1 MFSKKNNVFHS
12 QNQDFNS
19 LKSVSNFINEALSI
33 FAFQKPLLTK
43 ELSSASFLN
52 CMLIHWN
59 EPFHKITSLQMPVD
73 NDLTLFEYCR
83 SLHIYP
89 TEIIDCI
96 VKQEACLINLSIN
109 NKWHKVSISPHFET
123 EYLNA
128 FIILIKPVKALDN
141 DDTEYI
147 TPHTTDKYELLSD
160 RENIYKSIIE
170 QSNIGI
176 QILSAQGK
184 FLLAN
189 NAFLQIFNTNGS
201 SNKHF
206 NFLCSKEAN
215 KYGISEYIKK
225 LKNGESVYIPPI
237 PFHFWDDFG
246 LEKQIWLQIKGFPI
260 LSFQGKVE
268 NIILMFEN
276 ITDKITAEQE
286 ARQSEIKYLN
296 LIENANDVIFSFDN
310 NGIISFISSNVKHFT
325 GFEPEHYLEKNILDF
340 VYPEDKLKVI
350 RNLKLSLDTK
360 EEKITIFRLENA
372 WNRELIVEV
381 TGKIVVDKF
390 SGEVTAING
399 IAREITEKIQIEN
412 ALKENEER
420 YKSLF
425 ENATIGLY
433 RTTPDGKILIAN
445 QALIQMLGYQDL
457 QELQAVNLNKD
468 NIFLNKTE
476 RQTYRQQIELKGKI
490 NGYESIW
497 RKKDGTIIYVR
508 ESAKAYKNNKNEV
521 LYYEGTVEEI
531 TQKKLAEE
539 KLRASEEKFRML
551 AHRMSDVVWLMHA
564 DLRYNYI
571 SPSIYKFL
579 GYEPLEFMNLLPE
592 QQYEEGS
599 FQLLKQQ
606 VADHISAAIKN
617 KGDTATFTINVQMRH
632 KLQHYIWGEMQAT
645 VIHNMQTN
653 AVTIQGI
660 TRNIQDRKLAE
671 EQLRESETRY
681 KTIFE
686 NSGTSMIIVD
696 ESTIIRMANNI
707 FFTLTG
713 YDAKDV
719 INKMSW
725 TKIIHPDDLPKMLD
739 YNQKRFKD
747 VETPSQYEI
756 KIIHKTGKIL
766 NIIITTST
774 IPDTRLILASHL
786 DITDWKNAQQ
796 QLLDSEFK
804 FKNFLDNMVD
814 CCYVLDH
821 ELKYLFVNKASCK
834 YVGKKSE
841 ELVGKKITDLF
852 PGFANTEF
860 YKAYHVALETKQNNE
875 ITDFIINDFGKL
887 EWYHD
892 RISVVSE
899 GIIVVS
905 SNITD
910 IKNAE
915 KSIKESEKKYRNIFE
930 NLSDVFYRTNM
941 NGDITLIS
949 PSVCEAFDYD
959 TVEEVLGKNVVN
971 DFYLYS
977 EDRVKLFEILY
988 KYGKAKNFPLW
999 LRHKNK
1005 GEIYCETNCYLIYDD
1020 IGNPIGI
1027 EGLLHDMTEQKKSE
1041 ELRQNIQLIQK
1052 SAEIKQQFL
1061 ANMSHEI
1068 RTPMTGILGLTDF
1081 LIKSNLNAIQLDYA
1095 NTIKS
1100 SANSLLNIIN
1110 EVLILSKIEAGKL
1123 DLVNIP
1129 FNLKQ
1134 TVHEVIALFK
1144 AAAQQKKIQIHLVEN
1159 LAPVDFIGDANRL
1172 KQVFNNLIS
1181 NAIKFTESFGLITVK
1196 YTLISESENSC
1207 EFKFE
1212 ITDTGI
1218 GISKENQEKLF
1229 NKFSQVDASLTKNYD
1244 GIGLGLNICKEIIHL
1259 MNGIIGVE
1267 SQPGVGSTFWFTIKL
1282 TKNNT
1287 PEIVFQEKNEVNKS
1301 SNDIPRC
1308 HVLLV
1313 EDKMVNYKVAS
1324 MMLENI
1330 GCTVELAVNGQEAI
1344 EKFEE
1349 GKFDIIFMDIQMP
1362 VMDGIQATKE
1372 IISRYKKVPPIICLS
1387 ANAME
1392 GDAEKYL
1399 SHGMSDYIPKPVN
1412 QEILE
1417 RKILQ
1422 WCKS

>member
-1 MFSKKNNVFHS
+1 MFSKKSNVFYS
-12 QNQDFNS
+12 QNQTISS
-19 LKSVSNFINEALSI
+19 LKNIGNFIDEALGV
-33 FAFQKPLLTK
+33 FTFQKPLLTK
-43 ELSSASFLN
+43 ELSPASFIN
-52 CMLIHWN
+52 CSLIHWN
-59 EPFHKITSLQMPVD
+59 ATFHKVAGLQMPVD
-73 NDLTLFEYCR
+73 NDLTFFEYCR

-96 VKQEACLINLSIN
+96 IKQEDCYINLAIKN
-109 NKWHKVSISPHFET
+109 NWYKFLIIPEFES
-123 EYLNA
+123 ENLRA
-128 FIILIKPVKALDN
+128 FIVIIKAIEAEVEDKTDSLN
-141 DDTEYI
+141 SQVI
-147 TPHTTDKYELLSD
+147 DKYEELSD

-170 QSNIGI
+170 QSTIGI

-184 FLLAN
+184 HLLAN
-189 NAFLQIFNTNGS
+189 KVYSKIFNTYGS
-201 SNKHF
+201 SANQF
-206 NFLCSKEAN
+206 NFLCSKEAK
-215 KYGISEYIKK
+215 KYGFAEYAKK
-225 LKNGESVYIPPI
+225 IKNGESVYLQPI
-237 PFHFWDDFG
+237 PFNFWDDFG
-246 LEKQIWLQIKGFPI
+246 LERKVWLQIKGFPI
-260 LSFQGKVE
+260 LNFQGKVE

-276 ITDKITAEQE
+276 ITEKIIAEQE
-286 ARQSEIKYLN
+286 ARQSEDKYLN
-296 LIENANDVIFSFDN
+296 LIENANDVIFSFDSS
-310 NGIISFISSNVKHFT
+310 GIISFISANVKQFT
-325 GFEPEHYLEKNILDF
+325 GYEPEIYIGKNILDF
-340 VYPEDKLKVI
+340 VCPEDKLKVI

-360 EEKITIFRLENA
+360 EEKITVFRLQNA

-381 TGKIVVDKF
+381 TGKIVIDKF
-390 SGEVTAING
+390 SGEVTSING
-399 IAREITEKIQIEN
+399 IAREITEKIHIEN
-412 ALKENEER
+412 ALKESEER

-433 RTTPDGKILIAN
+433 RTTPDGKVLIAN
-445 QALIQMLGYQDL
+445 QALIQMLGYCSL
-457 QELQAVNLNKD
+457 EELQNINLNSD

-476 RQTYRQQIELKGKI
+476 RLQYRQQIELKGSI

-508 ESAKAYKNNKNEV
+508 ESAKAYKNKGET

-531 TQKKLAEE
+531 TQKKIAEE
-539 KLRASEEKFRML
+539 RLRASEEKFRML

-564 DLRYNYI
+564 DLRYNYV
-571 SPSIYKFL
+571 SPSIQQFL
-579 GYEPLEFMNLLPE
+579 GYDPLEFMNLLPE
-592 QQYEEGS
+592 KQYEIKS
-599 FQLLKQQ
+599 LQLLKQQ
-606 VADHISAAIKN
+606 FSDSISAAIKN
-617 KGDTATFTINVQMRH
+617 KGEAVSFSLNVQMYH
-632 KLQHYIWGEMQAT
+632 KMQHLIWGEMQAT
-645 VIHNMQTN
+645 IVYNIQTN
-653 AVTIQGI
+653 AIAIQGI
-660 TRNIQDRKLAE
+660 TRNIQDRKIAE

-696 ESTIIRMANNI
+696 DTHVIRMANNI
-707 FFTLTG
+707 FYALTG
-713 YDAKDV
+713 YAAVEV
-719 INKMSW
+719 INIMKW
-725 TKIIHPDDLPKMLD
+725 THIVHPDDLPLMLD
-739 YNQKRFKD
+739 YSAKRLEGIA
-747 VETPSQYEI
+747 VPSQYEI
-756 KIIHKTGKIL
+756 RIIHKSQKIL
-766 NIIITTST
+766 NLIINAAK
-774 IPDTRLILASHL
+774 IPNTRLILASHL
-786 DITDWKNAQQ
+786 DITEWKNAQQ
-796 QLLDSEFK
+796 QLLESEFK
-804 FKNFLDNMVD
+804 FRNFLDNMVD

-821 ELKYLFVNKASCK
+821 NLKYLFVNKAACC
-834 YVGKKSE
+834 YVGKKAE
-841 ELVGKKITDLF
+841 LLVGKRITDVF
-852 PGFANTEF
+852 PGFAYTEF
-860 YKAYHVALETKQNNE
+860 CKVYQEALKTKANSE

-892 RISVVSE
+892 RISVVAE

-915 KSIKESEKKYRNIFE
+915 KALKESEKKYRNIFE

-941 NGDITLIS
+941 NGDITMVS
-949 PSVCEAFDYD
+949 PSICEAFDYESIND
-959 TVEEVLGKNVVN
+959 VLGINVVY
-971 DFYLYS
+971 DFYLYQ

-999 LRHKNK
+999 LKHKTK
-1005 GEIYCETNCYLIYDD
+1005 GEVYCETNCYLVYDD
-1020 IGNPIGI
+1020 IGNPVGI

-1041 ELRQNIQLIQK
+1041 ELRQNMQLIQK

-1068 RTPMTGILGLTDF
+1068 RTPMTGILGLIDF
-1081 LIKSNLNAIQLDYA
+1081 LIQSGLKPVQLDYA

-1123 DLVNIP
+1123 DLISIP

-1134 TVHEVIALFK
+1134 TLHEVIALFQ
-1144 AAAQQKKIQIHLVEN
+1144 AAAQQKKIQIHFVEEDT
-1159 LAPVDFIGDANRL
+1159 PIYFSGDVNRL
-1172 KQVFNNLIS
+1172 KQVLNNLLS
-1181 NAIKFTESFGLITVK
+1181 NAIKFTDQFGLITVK
-1196 YTLISESENSC
+1196 YFLINETEQQC

-1218 GISKENQEKLF
+1218 GISKGNQEMLF

-1244 GIGLGLNICKEIIHL
+1244 GIGLGLNICKEIVQL

-1267 SQPGVGSTFWFTIKL
+1267 SQLGIGSTFWFTVKL
-1282 TKNNT
+1282 TKNHA
-1287 PEIVFQEKNEVNKS
+1287 PEAENLARNSET
-1301 SNDIPRC
+1301 IPNQAFPCC

-1324 MMLENI
+1324 MMLENL

-1349 GKFDIIFMDIQMP
+1349 EKFDIIFMDIQMP

-1372 IISRYKKVPPIICLS
+1372 ILARYKNVPPIICLS

-1399 SHGMSDYIPKPVN
+1399 AHGMSDYIPKPVN

-1422 WCKS
+1422 WYKS